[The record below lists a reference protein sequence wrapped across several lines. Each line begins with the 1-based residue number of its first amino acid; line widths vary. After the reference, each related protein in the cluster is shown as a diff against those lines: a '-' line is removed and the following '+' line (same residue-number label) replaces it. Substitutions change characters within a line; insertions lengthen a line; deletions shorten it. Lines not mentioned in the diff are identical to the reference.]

1 MKRKPDLEIATAVK
15 GKLAVRVRKF
25 PADRYQG
32 RFRSDE

>member
-15 GKLAVRVRKF
+15 GKLAVSGRKY

-32 RFRSDE
+32 RFRLDG